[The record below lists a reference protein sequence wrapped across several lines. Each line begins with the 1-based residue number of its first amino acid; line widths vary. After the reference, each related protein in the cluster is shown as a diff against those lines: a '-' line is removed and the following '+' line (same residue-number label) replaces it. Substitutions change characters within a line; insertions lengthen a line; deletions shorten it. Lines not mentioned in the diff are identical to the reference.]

1 MTFKF
6 YTRVAKGLELKVI
19 KFCGLSP
26 VFVEVTGKKLVGGI
40 LAPQSPP
47 ATLKKKDFEKC
58 LFKLRNNS
66 AYGKTKQNLR
76 KRINVRLVN
85 SAKEYLSMLAKQLLI
100 LNKILVKILLAIH
113 EIKSVVVLRA

>member
-1 MTFKF
+1 M
-6 YTRVAKGLELKVI
+6 
-19 KFCGLSP
+19 
-26 VFVEVTGKKLVGGI
+26 FVEVTGKKLVGGI

-47 ATLKKKDFEKC
+47 YYPEKKDFEKC